1 MHRYLRKAVLVAREK
16 RNKARRMTGKKQE
29 SKRKILALLFCLLLI
44 ASCTACGKKSKEEA
58 RAVCED
64 FFQAY
69 SSCDSQALADSME
82 GLTASTSFTDIQR
95 RMAEH
100 LQFEMKK
107 IKGKGDTMVATTVIQ
122 AVDLQ
127 NVLEA
132 LPETTDS
139 VESAKAA
146 LIAALSAEEVPIKEF
161 EVNVTLAQRDET
173 WVVEM
178 TPELADALLGG
189 YYSILREAAKE
200 VAP

>member
-1 MHRYLRKAVLVAREK
+1 
-16 RNKARRMTGKKQE
+16 
-29 SKRKILALLFCLLLI
+29 
-44 ASCTACGKKSKEEA
+44 
-58 RAVCED
+58 
-64 FFQAY
+64 
-69 SSCDSQALADSME
+69 
-82 GLTASTSFTDIQR
+82 
-95 RMAEH
+95 
-100 LQFEMKK
+100 
-107 IKGKGDTMVATTVIQ
+107 MVATTVIQ

-127 NVLEA
+127 KVLEA

-139 VESAKAA
+139 VESAKEA